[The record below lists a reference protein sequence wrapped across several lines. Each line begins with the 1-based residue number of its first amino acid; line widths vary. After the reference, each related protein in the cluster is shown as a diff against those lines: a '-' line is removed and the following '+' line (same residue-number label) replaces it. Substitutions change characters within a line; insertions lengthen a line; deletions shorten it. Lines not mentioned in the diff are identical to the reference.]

1 MAEVMVSI
9 TGLEFAYT
17 QAPRSMKS
25 TIMSMWLLTVFFG
38 NMITAYIALFADS
51 FGLSGGN
58 FFMFFAILMAIFAVI
73 FAIVAKSYKMNNFME
88 GSKVIVDPTQELI

>member
-1 MAEVMVSI
+1 
-9 TGLEFAYT
+9 
-17 QAPRSMKS
+17 
-25 TIMSMWLLTVFFG
+25 MWLLTVFFG
-38 NMITAYIALFADS
+38 NMITAYVALFAES

-88 GSKVIVDPTQELI
+88 AGGVAVDPSLTES